1 MTQIQWQQLESI
13 LSGMTAD
20 EKDQLSAMLAS
31 TPTVEASNADPLLG
45 AMADEPE
52 LLDRVMDGVYKDRE
66 TRPWRV
72 RD

>member
-1 MTQIQWQQLESI
+1 MTQIQWQQLGII
-13 LSGMTAD
+13 LSSMTAD
-20 EKDQLSAMLAS
+20 EKEQLSAMLVSA
-31 TPTVEASNADPLLG
+31 PTAGLSDADPLLG

-52 LLDRVMDGVYKDRE
+52 LLDRVMENVYHARE